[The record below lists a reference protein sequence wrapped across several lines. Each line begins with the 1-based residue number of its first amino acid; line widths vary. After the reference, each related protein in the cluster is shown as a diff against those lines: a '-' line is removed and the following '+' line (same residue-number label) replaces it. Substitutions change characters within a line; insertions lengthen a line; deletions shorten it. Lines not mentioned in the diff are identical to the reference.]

1 MKKEQFIE
9 LGLEEEMAIKCEKAS
24 QEELKGFIPK
34 ARFDEVNNEKKK
46 LESDVKER
54 DTQLESLKN
63 TIGDIDSLK
72 KQITSLQEENKK
84 KEESYT
90 KELHQ
95 LKIDTAVKDALTS
108 AKARNVTAVKALL
121 KNLDK
126 AELDENGTIKGL
138 AEQLE
143 SLKQSDGYLF
153 ETKTKPS
160 IKGAKPAE
168 TGNDDVSKIGV
179 DVNKMTYTEMVEYLA
194 NNPDAKLY

>member
-9 LGLEEEMAIKCEKAS
+9 LGLDEEMAIKCEKAS

-34 ARFDEVNNEKKK
+34 ARFDEVNDERKK

-54 DTQLESLKN
+54 DTQLENLKN
-63 TIGDIDSLK
+63 TTGDIEALRK
-72 KQITSLQEENKK
+72 EITSLQEENKK
-84 KEESYT
+84 KDEKYAG
-90 KELHQ
+90 ELRQ

-126 AELDENGTIKGL
+126 AELDENGVIKGL

-143 SLKQSDGYLF
+143 SLKQTDGYLF

-160 IKGAKPAE
+160 IKGAKIGE
-168 TGNDDVSKIGV
+168 TGNDDISKKV
-179 DVNKMTYTEMVEYLA
+179 DTSKMTYTEMVEYLA
-194 NNPDAKLY
+194 NNPDAKI

>member
-9 LGLEEEMAIKCEKAS
+9 LGLEEEIAIKCEKAS

-34 ARFDEVNNEKKK
+34 ARFDEVNDERKK

-54 DTQLESLKN
+54 DTQLENLKN
-63 TIGDIDSLK
+63 TTGDIEALRK
-72 KQITSLQEENKK
+72 EITSLQEENKK
-84 KEESYT
+84 KDEKYAS
-90 KELHQ
+90 ELRQ

-126 AELDENGTIKGL
+126 AELDENGVIKGL

-143 SLKQSDGYLF
+143 SLKQTDGYLF

-160 IKGAKPAE
+160 IKGAKIGE
-168 TGNDDVSKIGV
+168 TGNDDISKKI
-179 DVNKMTYTEMVEYLA
+179 DTSKMTYTEMVEYLA
-194 NNPDAKLY
+194 NNPDAKI

>member
-9 LGLEEEMAIKCEKAS
+9 LGLDEEMAIKCEKAS

-34 ARFDEVNNEKKK
+34 ARFDEVNDERKK

-54 DTQLESLKN
+54 DTQLENLKN
-63 TIGDIDSLK
+63 TTGDIEALRK
-72 KQITSLQEENKK
+72 EITSLQEENKK
-84 KEESYT
+84 KDVKYAG
-90 KELHQ
+90 ELRQ

-126 AELDENGTIKGL
+126 AELDENGVIKGL

-143 SLKQSDGYLF
+143 SLKQTDGYLF

-160 IKGAKPAE
+160 IKGAKIGE
-168 TGNDDVSKIGV
+168 TGNDDISKKV
-179 DVNKMTYTEMVEYLA
+179 DTSKMTYTEMVEYLA
-194 NNPDAKLY
+194 NNPDAKI